1 MTSGIPARP
10 LPGEAA
16 APGVTPTSD
25 GTPASDTGKPRR
37 TALIARI
44 SLEALRRNLRAVVSS
59 TTRTVVDVRADAW
72 GHGVAAVAGAAFEAG
87 ASALLVD
94 PAAAAAL
101 QGIVDPALF
110 TSSGE
115 ASSAEAVYGL
125 TDGFTPVMTLV
136 GAVLSRKPLR
146 AGEGVSYGYTHR
158 APHDTEIALVT
169 GGYAQG
175 VVRALGNVATVRV
188 AGLRHPIVG
197 RVAMDV
203 CVVDVGASPVA
214 AGDDVVYFGDPA
226 RGEPAVREW
235 ELATGMR
242 AGELVTAVGLRTAR
256 EYVA

>member
-1 MTSGIPARP
+1 MSGTGPVSDTAP
-10 LPGEAA
+10 M
-16 APGVTPTSD
+16 PGVTPISD
-25 GTPASDTGKPRR
+25 STGPRR
-37 TALIARI
+37 TALVARI
-44 SLEALRRNLRAVVSS
+44 SLSALRRNLRAVVSS
-59 TTRTVVDVRADAW
+59 TTRTIVDVRADAW

-94 PAAAAAL
+94 PASAAAL
-101 QGIVDPALF
+101 QGIIDPALF

-188 AGLRHPIVG
+188 AGSRHPIIG

-203 CVVDVGASPVA
+203 CVIDVGASPVGV
-214 AGDDVVYFGDPA
+214 GDDVVFFGDPA
-226 RGEPAVREW
+226 RDEPTVREW
-235 ELATGMR
+235 EHATGMR